1 MEKIVI
7 ITGNP
12 QECETKL
19 TWLKGKVI
27 IESVETKFGK
37 YGVDTM
43 AIVARHLEPVH
54 GKTVFNTANSP
65 KIVE

>member
-1 MEKIVI
+1 MEEIII

-12 QECETKL
+12 NECETKL
-19 TWLKGKVI
+19 KWLKGKVT

-43 AIVARHLEPVH
+43 AMVVRHEKPVAMH
-54 GKTVFNTANSP
+54 GSK
-65 KIVE
+65 

>member
-1 MEKIVI
+1 MEEFII

-12 QECETKL
+12 QECEDKL
-19 TWLKGKVI
+19 KWLKGNVT

-43 AIVARHLEPVH
+43 AMVVRHLKPVSVH
-54 GKTVFNTANSP
+54 GHVDERDNYK
-65 KIVE
+65 E